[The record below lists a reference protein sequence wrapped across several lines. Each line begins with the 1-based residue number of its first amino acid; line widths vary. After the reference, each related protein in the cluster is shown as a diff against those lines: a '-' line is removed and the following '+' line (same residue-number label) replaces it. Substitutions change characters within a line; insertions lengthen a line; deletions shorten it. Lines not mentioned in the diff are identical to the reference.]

1 MNINRLVVNNISS
14 SNIPFKYLKP
24 KKLRG
29 TSHIIENSPNSH
41 SYPCSSKELEGIIE
55 GLPENT
61 SSSSDLDIKQM
72 VILMMSE
79 PQDGIGFA
87 KLEGI
92 IEERISPDN
101 D

>member
-1 MNINRLVVNNISS
+1 MNINILVVNNISS
-14 SNIPFKYLKP
+14 SSIPFKYLKS

-29 TSHIIENSPNSH
+29 TSHIIENSPNSYSH
-41 SYPCSSKELEGIIE
+41 SCSSKEPEGTIE
-55 GLPENT
+55 SLSEN
-61 SSSSDLDIKQM
+61 SSDLDIKQM
-72 VILMMSE
+72 VNLMMSQ

-87 KLEGI
+87 KLAGI